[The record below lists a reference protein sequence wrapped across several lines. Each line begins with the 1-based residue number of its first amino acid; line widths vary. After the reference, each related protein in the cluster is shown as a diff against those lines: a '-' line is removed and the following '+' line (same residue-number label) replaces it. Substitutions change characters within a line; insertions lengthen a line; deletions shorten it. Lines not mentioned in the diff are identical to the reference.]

1 MYEHPD
7 IKFEEVAARFMVS
20 VVLAWPCAGLTV
32 EGGQQGVTSHI
43 ASSEGFGVYV

>member
-20 VVLAWPCAGLTV
+20 VVLAWPCVGLTV
-32 EGGQQGVTSHI
+32 EGGQGVTSHI
-43 ASSEGFGVYV
+43 ALSEGFGVYV